1 MNNLKLEKDRKGE
14 DNIIEDVKNLFR
26 LKTEIFNQK
35 HKKYF

>member
-26 LKTEIFNQK
+26 LKTENFNQN